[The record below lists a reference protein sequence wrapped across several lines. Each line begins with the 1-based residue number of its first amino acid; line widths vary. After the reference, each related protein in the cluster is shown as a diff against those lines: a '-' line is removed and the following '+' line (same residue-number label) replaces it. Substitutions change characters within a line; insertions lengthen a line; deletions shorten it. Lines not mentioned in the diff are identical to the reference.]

1 MPIQPESIAEEVR
14 ALLARRK
21 LSQRSLAQ
29 MLGWQQSQVSRRL
42 SGNTPIT
49 ASELSELADALNV
62 TVESLYGRPSGYIAE
77 AATPL
82 GAAS

>member
-14 ALLARRK
+14 ALLGRRK

-49 ASELSELADALNV
+49 ASELAELADVLNV
-62 TVESLYGRPSGYIAE
+62 TVESLYGRPSGFIAE
-77 AATPL
+77 AAAPV
-82 GAAS
+82 GASS